1 MNDVTKARYFL
12 KTNGSDLQTLETFA
26 LMLATAESR
35 YKELKRRINTQA
47 LPIQTMQPT
56 ALHAKEVNASLEY
69 AVLRYLKRHNQLPK
83 NASKAFG
90 KEVTLEDKRAL
101 AEEWIK
107 A

>member
-12 KTNGSDLQTLETFA
+12 KANGSKLQTLETFA
-26 LMLATAESR
+26 LMLATAEAR
-35 YKELKRRINTQA
+35 YKDLQMKIRTRA
-47 LPIQTMQPT
+47 MPIQTRLPMSLDV
-56 ALHAKEVNASLEY
+56 AEVDAALEY

-90 KEVTLEDKRAL
+90 NGVTLEEKRAL
-101 AEEWIK
+101 AEEWII